1 MGSHVEG
8 VHVGYDSPASKK
20 QDPSAYEKGVP
31 GAPGSPLS
39 DLKPV
44 GLWRYPEA
52 LKRLAEA
59 FRGSLKASEAL

>member
-1 MGSHVEG
+1 MVEEE
-8 VHVGYDSPASKK
+8 
-20 QDPSAYEKGVP
+20 QPSAYEKGVP

-59 FRGSLKASEAL
+59 FRGSLKPSEAP

>member
-1 MGSHVEG
+1 MAKDATIDVP
-8 VHVGYDSPASKK
+8 VRWAYLMA
-20 QDPSAYEKGVP
+20 SAYEKGDP
-31 GAPGSPLS
+31 GIPLS

-59 FRGSLKASEAL
+59 FRGSLKPSEAP

>member
-1 MGSHVEG
+1 MHITLSNG
-8 VHVGYDSPASKK
+8 DPLPASLA
-20 QDPSAYEKGVP
+20 SAYEKWDSGDP
-31 GAPGSPLS
+31 GIPLS

-59 FRGSLKASEAL
+59 LRGSLKPSEAP

>member
-1 MGSHVEG
+1 MRLRILYLEETSIET
-8 VHVGYDSPASKK
+8 
-20 QDPSAYEKGVP
+20 SAYEKGVP

-59 FRGSLKASEAL
+59 FRGSLKPSEAP

>member
-1 MGSHVEG
+1 MGRSAFVKLVPKFG
-8 VHVGYDSPASKK
+8 SIAA
-20 QDPSAYEKGVP
+20 SAYEKGYP
-31 GAPGSPLS
+31 GYPGIPLS

-59 FRGSLKASEAL
+59 FRGSLKPSEAP

>member
-1 MGSHVEG
+1 MHTKMAAMLKYS
-8 VHVGYDSPASKK
+8 SS
-20 QDPSAYEKGVP
+20 SAYEKGDP
-31 GAPGSPLS
+31 GDPGIPLS

-59 FRGSLKASEAL
+59 FRGSLKPSEAP

>member
-1 MGSHVEG
+1 MAGKPKIYLLS
-8 VHVGYDSPASKK
+8 
-20 QDPSAYEKGVP
+20 SAYEKGVP
-31 GAPGSPLS
+31 GVPGSPLS

-59 FRGSLKASEAL
+59 FRGSLKPSEAP